1 VSIGLPA
8 HLIASTISRS
18 FARASHAIAFTC
30 LSVALVTVVV
40 FQADYPGLIL
50 WPAALSLLPMFAIL
64 IINSRTTTP
73 FFSLSYLLVGGA
85 SIYWYTST
93 FFSQVDLTSHG
104 DVLSMSLLQI
114 AVVMVGGPGVRLI
127 SGIAW
132 ALAGLLVGELSSA
145 FAGAQTG
152 HGLWLEPT
160 TVVVF
165 AITVA
170 VLVFTMLARRRL
182 QLTPPR
188 LHRAVRDEHLAA
200 LRYRVELKAAALI
213 HDTILSHLA
222 SIADSTTTALPA
234 ELRVQIGRDLEILVG
249 EEWLS
254 EQPTETEGDRED
266 WRRSAVFDAVQESR
280 LLGLEVDVTGDP
292 ACLGRLNRDIG
303 RTLGLAVKQCL
314 VNVLKHSGTSHAEV
328 AVFASHADVSVMV
341 VDTGRGFDTA
351 GVAPDRFGLRGS
363 VDRRI
368 DEIGGTVK
376 VFSTVG
382 RGTSIVIRVPASQ
395 LQDAAP
401 AQATGEPS

>member
-1 VSIGLPA
+1 MSIGLPA
-8 HLIASTISRS
+8 HLIASTSSRS
-18 FARASHAIAFTC
+18 FARASRAIALTC
-30 LSVALVTVVV
+30 LCIALVTVVV

-50 WPAALSLLPMFAIL
+50 WPAALSLVPMLAIL
-64 IINSRTTTP
+64 IINSRTTTL

-85 SIYWYTST
+85 STYWYTST
-93 FFSQVDLTSHG
+93 FFSQIDPTSHG

-114 AVVMVGGPGVRLI
+114 ALVMVGGPSVGLLY
-127 SGIAW
+127 GIAW
-132 ALAGLLVGELSSA
+132 ALGGLLIGELSSA
-145 FAGAQTG
+145 FAGVQTG
-152 HGLWLEPT
+152 HGFWLEPT

-170 VLVFTMLARRRL
+170 VLVFTRLPRRQL
-182 QLTPPR
+182 QRTPAR
-188 LHRAVRDEHLAA
+188 LHRAARDEHLAA

-222 SIADSTTTALPA
+222 AIADSTTALPA
-234 ELRVQIGRDLEILVG
+234 ELRAQIGRDLEILVG

-254 EQPTETEGDRED
+254 EHPTDDGDREN
-266 WRRSAVFDAVQESR
+266 WRRSAMFDAVQECR

-292 ACLGRLNRDIG
+292 ACLGRLNRDNG

-328 AVFASHADVSVMV
+328 AVFASRTDVSVMV
-341 VDTGRGFDTA
+341 VDTGRGFDA
-351 GVAPDRFGLRGS
+351 DGVAPDRFCLRGS

-368 DEIGGTVK
+368 DEIGGSVK

-395 LQDAAP
+395 VQSVSAAT
-401 AQATGEPS
+401 AATETS

>member
-8 HLIASTISRS
+8 HLIASTSSRS

-30 LSVALVTVVV
+30 LCVAFVTVIV
-40 FQADYPGLIL
+40 FQADYPALIL
-50 WPAALSLLPMFAIL
+50 WPAALALLPMFAIL
-64 IINSRTTTP
+64 IINRRTTTL
-73 FFSLSYLLVGGA
+73 FFSLSYLLVGAA
-85 SIYWYTST
+85 SIYWYSST
-93 FFSQVDLTSHG
+93 FFSQLDVTAHG

-114 AVVMVGGPGVRLI
+114 ALVMVGGPGVGLL

-132 ALAGLLVGELSSA
+132 ALAGLLIGELSSA
-145 FAGAQTG
+145 VAGVQTG
-152 HGLWLEPT
+152 HGFWLEPT

-170 VLVFTMLARRRL
+170 VLLFTVLARRRL
-182 QLTPPR
+182 QVAPPR

-222 SIADSTTTALPA
+222 SIADSTTALPA

-254 EQPTETEGDRED
+254 EQPTDTDGDRED

-292 ACLGRLNRDIG
+292 ACLGRLNRHIG

-314 VNVLKHSGTSHAEV
+314 VNVLNHSGTSHAEV
-328 AVFASHADVSVMV
+328 AVFASRADVSVMV
-341 VDTGRGFDTA
+341 VDTGRGFDVA
-351 GVAPDRFGLRGS
+351 SVAPDRFGLRGS

-368 DEIGGTVK
+368 DEIGGSVK
-376 VFSTVG
+376 VFSTIG

-395 LQDAAP
+395 LQDAA
-401 AQATGEPS
+401 QATATEPS

>member
-8 HLIASTISRS
+8 HLIASTSSRS

-30 LSVALVTVVV
+30 LGIALVTVVV

-50 WPAALSLLPMFAIL
+50 WPAALSVLPMFAIL
-64 IINSRTTTP
+64 IINSHTTTP

-85 SIYWYTST
+85 SIYWYSST
-93 FFSQVDLTSHG
+93 FFSQVDLVSHG

-114 AVVMVGGPGVRLI
+114 AVVMVGGPGLGLL
-127 SGIAW
+127 SGMAW
-132 ALAGLLVGELSSA
+132 ALAGLIIGELSSA
-145 FAGAQTG
+145 FAGMQAG
-152 HGLWLEPT
+152 HGFWLEPT

-188 LHRAVRDEHLAA
+188 LHRAVRDEQLAA

-222 SIADSTTTALPA
+222 SIADSTTALPA

-254 EQPTETEGDRED
+254 EQPAEADGDRED

-280 LLGLEVDVTGDP
+280 ALGLEVDVTGDP
-292 ACLGRLNRDIG
+292 ACLGRLSRDID

-314 VNVLKHSGTSHAEV
+314 VNVLRHSGTSHAEV
-328 AVFASHADVSVMV
+328 AVFSSHADVSVMV
-341 VDTGRGFDTA
+341 VDTGRGFDA
-351 GVAPDRFGLRGS
+351 ASVAPDRFGLRGS

-368 DEIGGTVK
+368 DEIGGSVK
-376 VFSTVG
+376 VFSTIG
-382 RGTSIVIRVPASQ
+382 RGTSIVIRVPAAQ
-395 LQDAAP
+395 LQDAAR
-401 AQATGEPS
+401 ATTATEPS

>member
-8 HLIASTISRS
+8 HLIASTSSRS

-30 LSVALVTVVV
+30 LGIAFVTVVV

-64 IINSRTTTP
+64 MMSSRTP
-73 FFSLSYLLVGGA
+73 ALFFSLSYLLVGAA
-85 SIYWYTST
+85 STYWYTST
-93 FFSQVDLTSHG
+93 FFSQVDLASHA
-104 DVLSMSLLQI
+104 DVLSMSVLQI
-114 AVVMVGGPGVRLI
+114 ALVMVGGPGAGLF

-132 ALAGLLVGELSSA
+132 ALVGLLVGEVSTA
-145 FAGAQTG
+145 FAGVQTG
-152 HGLWLEPT
+152 HGFWLEPT

-165 AITVA
+165 VITVA

-182 QLTPPR
+182 QRTPPR
-188 LHRAVRDEHLAA
+188 LHRAARNEHLAA

-222 SIADSTTTALPA
+222 SIADSTTALPA

-254 EQPTETEGDRED
+254 EQPTEADGGRED

-280 LLGLEVDVTGDP
+280 LLGLDVDVTGDP
-292 ACLGRLNRDIG
+292 ACLGRLNRDNG

-341 VDTGRGFDTA
+341 VDTGRGFDAAT
-351 GVAPDRFGLRGS
+351 VAPDRFGLRGS

-368 DEIGGTVK
+368 DEIGGSVK
-376 VFSTVG
+376 VFSTLG

-395 LQDAAP
+395 LKDAS
-401 AQATGEPS
+401 QATTAAESS